1 MCARLRRRTDAID
14 SEALGNNKI
23 VDKRSI
29 PSAPGE
35 PLVSPRQV
43 TSEVSSDVT
52 HGSGL
57 YLLFND
63 VLQGFMSWTKLPV
76 WEGPSVVFSWEVP
89 RV

>member
-43 TSEVSSDVT
+43 TSQVGSDVT

-57 YLLFND
+57 CPLFNG
-63 VLQGFMSWTKLPV
+63 VLQGVKNWTKPPV
-76 WEGPSVVFSWEVP
+76 GEGLSVVFSWEVL

>member
-1 MCARLRRRTDAID
+1 MCVRLQRRTDAID
-14 SEALGNNKI
+14 SNAPDNNKI

-35 PLVSPRQV
+35 PLVPPRQV

-57 YLLFND
+57 CPLFND
-63 VLQGFMSWTKLPV
+63 VLQGVKNWTKPPLG
-76 WEGPSVVFSWEVP
+76 EGLSVVFSWEVP